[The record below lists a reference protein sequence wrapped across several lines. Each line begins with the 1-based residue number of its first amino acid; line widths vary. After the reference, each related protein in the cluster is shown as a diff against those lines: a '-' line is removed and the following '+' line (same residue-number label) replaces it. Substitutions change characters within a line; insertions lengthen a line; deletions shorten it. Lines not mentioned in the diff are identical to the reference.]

1 MGKRNQTSWPPAFRH
16 LLAQRTSLLFSGPH
30 PPHWSQGLCGADL
43 QEDVG
48 LNLPGEG
55 RKAEEWP
62 GRMEGLGETEALGWE
77 ATPFFPGSVA
87 SHCWNLQAI

>member
-1 MGKRNQTSWPPAFRH
+1 MRICRRTWDSIYLEKGGK
-16 LLAQRTSLLFSGPH
+16 QRSG
-30 PPHWSQGLCGADL
+30 
-43 QEDVG
+43 
-48 LNLPGEG
+48 
-55 RKAEEWP
+55 P